1 MLTMKLKALFVM
13 TMVAANATAH
23 ATDLLDVFHAA
34 QAGDPVIAA
43 AKSQRQVG
51 EEKLTQGRALMLP
64 SVNLSAN
71 STYNDINTQY
81 TGATLF
87 KSGNYRYNTHGYNL
101 NLVQPLFREQ
111 NWAVYSQSQLQDAI
125 AAAQLQSA
133 EQDLVLRSAQ
143 AYFDVLAADDGVQLA
158 EAQQAAITVQLAQAK
173 RNFEVGSATITDS
186 QEAQARFDITH
197 AQLIAAQSNLEIK
210 RRVLQQITNVAPTD
224 LKRLAEP
231 FQADAS
237 GVDLNKAIDAA
248 QANNPQLSIAKA
260 SAELADKEVDRNR
273 GGNYPTLDLVANYGK
288 AVASG
293 GTFGVGSDT
302 RNANI
307 GVQLNVPLFQGG
319 ATNSKWRE
327 AEANRERAKQE
338 LESAHRNVTLQ
349 TSQAYFGVVN
359 GAAQVQA
366 LQQALASS
374 QSVLDATKTG
384 QSVGVRTNLDVLNA
398 QQQLF
403 ATRRDLY
410 QAEYN
415 YLVSQLRLKAAT
427 GDLTEDGVSAVN
439 QALK

>member
-1 MLTMKLKALFVM
+1 MKLKALFVL
-13 TMVAANATAH
+13 TIVAAHSTAR
-23 ATDLLDVFHAA
+23 ATDLLDVLHAA
-34 QAGDPVIAA
+34 QASDPVIAA
-43 AKSQRQVG
+43 AKAQRQVG
-51 EEKLTQGRALMLP
+51 EEKLTQGRALLLP

-71 STYNDINTQY
+71 STYNDITTQY

-87 KSGNYRYNTHGYNL
+87 RSGNYRYNTHGYNL

-111 NWAVYSQSQLQDAI
+111 NWAVYSQSQLQDAV

-186 QEAQARFDITH
+186 HEAQARFDITH
-197 AQLIAAQSNLEIK
+197 AQLIAAQSNLAIK
-210 RRVLQQITNVAPTD
+210 QRVLQQITNVAPTN
-224 LKRLAEP
+224 LQRLVEP
-231 FQADAS
+231 FNADAS

-248 QANNPQLSIAKA
+248 QANNPQLNIAKA
-260 SAELADKEVDRNR
+260 SAELADKEVERNR

-366 LQQALASS
+366 LQQALLSS